1 MAVFSWLNEQR
12 RGRIMRY
19 APLVIWIAV
28 ILGLGFGEASM
39 SETSRFIRPLL
50 KFLFPDAPESTLAF
64 YHGLIRKAAHVTE
77 YAVLAFLAV
86 RAFTASSVPILR
98 RRPFLLAIALV
109 ALVAASDE
117 FHQSF
122 ELSRTGSP
130 ADVLFDVSGGLA
142 VLVGYGLLMRWKRG
156 NETR

>member
-12 RGRIMRY
+12 RGRITRY
-19 APLVIWIAV
+19 APLVIWMAV

-64 YHGLIRKAAHVTE
+64 YHGLIRKSAHFVE
-77 YAVLAFLAV
+77 YGVLAFLAV
-86 RAFTASSVPILR
+86 RAFSASSIRSLKSGR
-98 RRPFLLAIALV
+98 FRFAIALV
-109 ALVAASDE
+109 VLIAASDE

-122 ELSRTGSP
+122 EPSRTGSP
-130 ADVLFDVSGGLA
+130 LDILIDVSGGLA
-142 VLVGYGLLMRWKRG
+142 ILVCYGLLMRWNPGK
-156 NETR
+156 